1 VTLRAS
7 LAAAGFCL
15 SLIGTGFSV
24 SALSGCDQLA
34 GRGGGTETESKVVA
48 GRAINTDGS
57 PAALARVSLRPADY
71 LADPIST
78 EETSPR
84 RKDTVTD
91 AQGRFSLGS
100 LPAGAYR
107 IEIAGAEARG
117 SIHDFR
123 LDGDA
128 EPMRLT
134 TDTLKP
140 RGSILGS
147 FAPDS
152 EAQLTRFVQVFGM
165 ERLVKADYAGGFVL
179 YNLPEG
185 VYDIR
190 CSSLQPFRRDA
201 VLRGIRVESGKQ
213 TQINPVRL
221 EKEAKLGFTVDELGL
236 KIEGVDSTNPVI
248 FDNERW
254 DNGVD
259 NEFIWAKASLGK
271 LDLRGDIVTADL
283 QTGQTSVTAQ
293 LAAAREELRLATL
306 AGMRGIPDFTAG
318 AEARLVVPPS
328 GRIED
333 VLPLPSAGSD
343 LIVAEA
349 RKATPEKPL
358 LVVAGGPLTTV
369 AQAYLTDPS
378 IASRMVVASVFTY
391 NFQSRDS
398 AANYLVAKKCRYVQW
413 GRNYTWAGKQD
424 TTRLKDIPLTR
435 MGEKLRGFI
444 RAATAKL
451 SLGDMAP
458 VAYLYQRNL
467 WKTAQM
473 VKVNSALEVQAASD
487 ITFDFLDIPAD
498 ANAWQGFNDAF
509 YATLTDPGL
518 YTPIPV
524 PGKIALEAYY
534 GKSDISYIPYDS
546 TEASTGVALFQGNWV
561 DYRVSAAAAGN
572 VTVKLRYRCGAGGRA
587 SVGLPDQA
595 PLAGTNLPATVLWK
609 DAAIDSVPLEA
620 GTTVLRITATAGKV
634 DLIGLEIR

>member
-1 VTLRAS
+1 V
-7 LAAAGFCL
+7 
-15 SLIGTGFSV
+15 
-24 SALSGCDQLA
+24 QLA
-34 GRGGGTETESKVVA
+34 
-48 GRAINTDGS
+48 
-57 PAALARVSLRPADY
+57 
-71 LADPIST
+71 
-78 EETSPR
+78 
-84 RKDTVTD
+84 
-91 AQGRFSLGS
+91 
-100 LPAGAYR
+100 
-107 IEIAGAEARG
+107 
-117 SIHDFR
+117 
-123 LDGDA
+123 
-128 EPMRLT
+128 
-134 TDTLKP
+134 
-140 RGSILGS
+140 
-147 FAPDS
+147 
-152 EAQLTRFVQVFGM
+152 
-165 ERLVKADYAGGFVL
+165 
-179 YNLPEG
+179 
-185 VYDIR
+185 
-190 CSSLQPFRRDA
+190 
-201 VLRGIRVESGKQ
+201 
-213 TQINPVRL
+213 
-221 EKEAKLGFTVDELGL
+221 KEAKLGFSVDATGL

-271 LDLRGDIVTADL
+271 LDLRGDIVTADV
-283 QTGQTSVTAQ
+283 QTGQNTVAAQ
-293 LAAAREELRLATL
+293 MAAAREELRLATL
-306 AGMRGIPDFTAG
+306 AGMHGIPEFTAG
-318 AEARLVVPPS
+318 AEARLVLPPS

-333 VLPLPSAGSD
+333 ILPLPSAGSD

-391 NFQSRDS
+391 NLQSRDS

-444 RAATAKL
+444 RSAPVKL
-451 SLGDMAP
+451 PLGDMAP
-458 VAYLYQRNL
+458 VAFLYQRNL

-498 ANAWQGFNDAF
+498 ANDWQGFNDAF
-509 YATLTDPGL
+509 YATMSDSRL
-518 YTPIPV
+518 YAPIAV
-524 PGKIALEAYY
+524 PGKIVLEAYY
-534 GKSDISYIPYDS
+534 GRSGISYIPYDS
-546 TEASTGVALFQGNWV
+546 TEASTGVALPQGAWV

-572 VTVKLRYRCGAGGRA
+572 VTLKLRYRCGAGGTA

-595 PLAGTNLPATVLWK
+595 PLAGTNLAPTVLWT
-609 DAAIDSVPLEA
+609 DAAIDSVPLQA

>member
-1 VTLRAS
+1 
-7 LAAAGFCL
+7 LAVFGGAL
-15 SLIGTGFSV
+15 SLTALTG
-24 SALSGCDQLA
+24 CEQLA

-48 GRAINTDGS
+48 GRAINADGS
-57 PAALARVSLRPADY
+57 PAVLARVSLRPADY

-123 LDGDA
+123 LDGDG
-128 EPMRLT
+128 EPMGLA

-140 RGSILGS
+140 RGSVLGS

-213 TQINPVRL
+213 TRIDPVRL
-221 EKEAKLGFTVDELGL
+221 EKEAKLGFSVDAVGL
-236 KIEGVDSTNPVI
+236 RIEGVDSTNPVI

-259 NEFIWAKASLGK
+259 NEYIWAKASLGK
-271 LDLRGDIVTADL
+271 LDLRGNIVTGDL
-283 QTGQTSVTAQ
+283 QAGQNSIAAQ
-293 LAAAREELRLATL
+293 TAAAREELRLARL
-306 AGMRGIPDFTAG
+306 AGMGGIPDFTPG
-318 AEARLVVPPS
+318 AEARLALPPS
-328 GRIED
+328 GRLED
-333 VLPLPSAGSD
+333 IKPSPSAGSD

-391 NFQSRDS
+391 NLQSRDS
-398 AANYLVAKKCRYVQW
+398 TANYLVAKKCRYLQW
-413 GRNYTWAGKQD
+413 GRTYTWAGKQD

-435 MGEKLRGFI
+435 MGERLRGFI
-444 RAATAKL
+444 RSSPAKL

-458 VAYLYQRNL
+458 VAFLYRRGL

-498 ANAWQGFNDAF
+498 ANDWQGFNDAF
-509 YATLTDPGL
+509 YAAMGDPRL

-524 PGKIALEAYY
+524 PGRIALEAYY
-534 GKSDISYIPYDS
+534 GRSGISFIPYDS
-546 TEASTGVALFQGNWV
+546 TEASNGVALPVGSWA
-561 DYRVSAAAAGN
+561 DYRVSAAAAGE
-572 VTVKLRYRCGAGGRA
+572 VTVKLRYRCGAGGTA
-587 SVGLPDQA
+587 SVGLPDQT
-595 PLAGTNLPATVLWK
+595 PFAGTALSPTVLWS
-609 DAAIDSVPLEA
+609 DAAIDSVHLEA